1 MRGYLFVR
9 KGRMTSILGSS
20 LLNLAATLV
29 SLVAGFLISV
39 MTARLLGPAGS
50 GAVAYAMWVV
60 VCAAAIADRGF
71 PQMVLRYVAAG
82 RDEGETVWRP
92 LVRGAFAAFI
102 PVVLLVF
109 LLLLAYGVH
118 HWMLGTTAPWLWIG
132 ASLLFLAYTLSAF
145 SAAAARGRGRFGEV
159 AATTAI
165 GSVLQVPL
173 VFAGALLVGPG
184 GALFGM
190 LTRYLPQALSLF
202 NHVDFKT
209 PSDARAL
216 TPEMQGYR
224 RSMWTTDAI
233 DVVFLTRIE
242 FLVIGYFLADA
253 DVGYFAAAVVFAGLV
268 GQLTLQLSPAFL
280 VGLTARDDSAGGTAG
295 TLYRNSMR
303 LTALFVMPLG
313 IGGAAIVSSL
323 VPIVFG
329 EDFAPSA
336 NAAAL
341 FLLASVPAGLAVVP
355 WAYLAA
361 REKGR
366 QLLHVTLVSAP
377 VIFGMLVV
385 AVPVGGVPGAGA
397 VRIVCETLTLGL
409 LLISV
414 RRHGGAQAPWS
425 ALLRTSMAA
434 AACGTAAFAVTS
446 TLPGLIGIAVAIGT
460 GALVYVAA
468 IRVFGLITSDEA
480 ARLND
485 MVEGRVPGKIR
496 PLAQRLVGL
505 IAASPTSSV

>member
-1 MRGYLFVR
+1 
-9 KGRMTSILGSS
+9 MTSILGSS

-39 MTARLLGPAGS
+39 ITARLLGPAGS

-82 RDEGETVWRP
+82 HEEGAAAWRP
-92 LVRGAFAAFI
+92 LVRRAFATFL

-109 LLLLAYGVH
+109 LLFLAYGIY
-118 HWMLGTTAPWLWIG
+118 HWASGKPAPWIWIG
-132 ASLLFLAYTLSAF
+132 AGLLFLAYALSAF
-145 SAAAARGRGRFGEV
+145 SASAARGRGRFGEV

-165 GSVLQVPL
+165 GSLLQVPV

-184 GALFGM
+184 GALLGM
-190 LTRYLPQALSLF
+190 LTRYLPQAFSLS
-202 NHVDFKT
+202 NHLDFKT
-209 PSDARAL
+209 PSDAKAL

-242 FLVIGYFLADA
+242 FLVIGYFLAEA

-268 GQLTLQLSPAFL
+268 GQMTLQLSPAFL
-280 VGLTARDDSAGGTAG
+280 VGLTARSADEGAPGK
-295 TLYRNSMR
+295 LYRNSMR

-313 IGGAAIVSSL
+313 IGGAAIVASL

-329 EDFAPSA
+329 EDFTPAA
-336 NAAAL
+336 NAAVL

-361 REKGR
+361 REQGR
-366 QLLHVTLVSAP
+366 RLLRVTLVSALT
-377 VIFGMLVV
+377 IFALLV
-385 AVPVGGVPGAGA
+385 AVVPAGGVLGAGV
-397 VRIVCETLTLGL
+397 VRIVAETLTLGL
-409 LLISV
+409 LLITV
-414 RRHGGAQAPWS
+414 RNHGGAGAPWN
-425 ALLRTSMAA
+425 ALLRTLAAA
-434 AACGTAAFAVTS
+434 AACGAAAFSITS
-446 TLPGLIGIAVAIGT
+446 VLPGLAGIAVAIGA

-468 IRVFGLITSDEA
+468 IRLLGLITADEA
-480 ARLND
+480 ARLNA
-485 MVEGRVPGKIR
+485 MVEGRVPGRIR

-505 IAASPTSSV
+505 IAASPTGSA